1 MSTREKRVS
10 PLNMAI
16 AEKRRLMRAAYGKAC
31 ITPTE
36 LAAEVGYAPY
46 ARYGDAWA
54 ERNGIPPVRLGPRKR
69 VYEIDLVAKAIVQAR
84 GMC

>member
-1 MSTREKRVS
+1 MKQKRKS
-10 PLNMAI
+10 ALSAEI
-16 AEKRRLMRAAYGKAC
+16 AEKRQLMRAAYGKAC

-36 LAAEVGYAPY
+36 LAAEVGYSPY

-54 ERNGIPPVRLGPRKR
+54 QRNGVPPVQLGPRKR

>member
-1 MSTREKRVS
+1 MKEKRVS
-10 PLNMAI
+10 ALNAEI

-36 LAAEVGYAPY
+36 LAAEVGYSPH
-46 ARYGDAWA
+46 ARFGDMWA
-54 ERNGIPPVRLGPRKR
+54 QRNGIPPVQLGPRKR

>member
-1 MSTREKRVS
+1 MKEKRS
-10 PLNMAI
+10 SALSGEI
-16 AEKRRLMRAAYGKAC
+16 AEKRRVMREAYGKAC

-54 ERNGIPPVRLGPRKR
+54 ERNGVPAVKLGPRKR